1 MIKMNKKKVKKNIQR
16 IDPGVNEANREEKK
30 SPFRHLSKDLL
41 ASLQLFFPSFF
52 GIIITA
58 EILKFA
64 FDANVYNLVFPI
76 LVVMLG
82 LGSII
87 LTSLSGFLTKKPY
100 LILPNYYWAFIFV
113 VSGKNYLGYSIHF
126 LIIASLIGFLAFALC
141 SFIFKKDLW
150 IKWIPDPVI
159 KYIPLALGMQLVLF
173 GLMQS
178 GIVRLTPVSSD
189 IQKSFG
195 LAFRGSSAYFPLSVD
210 TFMTPTMVL
219 LLLGLGLYLFLRA
232 RNSAS
237 AFLWSMVFI
246 IAVGFVLPAE
256 WTSLRDSGWMSSF
269 KKLSFTPQPYRPDI
283 FGTVFS
289 HVFGESG
296 ALNLKQW
303 GNFFRIVQSNFSLI
317 RLSLMSFFFMV
328 FYSIFIHQSLHQS
341 HQKIH
346 PDHDKKDISDST
358 FHRWNAF
365 SSLGGVLSSGLVFS
379 YTEHSV
385 FSLLIKSKS
394 YFTSLFVSLFILIA
408 LLLAPALGYF
418 VNPSLIAFIWIV
430 LGTQL
435 LELFFRHV
443 SLKHPSDYLVFFPMI
458 LITLS
463 TMNPVEGLLSGIL
476 LFSLF
481 DLAQSIKN
489 KKQSIQAISLVWIGI
504 ICLYF
509 LFKINAF

>member
-1 MIKMNKKKVKKNIQR
+1 
-16 IDPGVNEANREEKK
+16 
-30 SPFRHLSKDLL
+30 
-41 ASLQLFFPSFF
+41 
-52 GIIITA
+52 
-58 EILKFA
+58 
-64 FDANVYNLVFPI
+64 
-76 LVVMLG
+76 VVLLG

-87 LTSLSGFLTKKPY
+87 LTSLSSLWTKKPY

-126 LIIASLIGFLAFALC
+126 LIIASLIGFLAFALV

-150 IKWIPDPVI
+150 IKWIPETVI
-159 KYIPLALGMQLVLF
+159 KFIPLALGMQLLLF

-189 IQKSFG
+189 IQKGFG
-195 LAFRGSSAYFPLSVD
+195 LAFRGSSAFFPLSVD

-219 LLLGLGLYLFLRA
+219 LLLGLGLYIFLRS
-232 RNSAS
+232 RNLAS
-237 AFLWSMVFI
+237 AFLWSMLFI
-246 IAVGFVLPAE
+246 IVAGFIVPAE
-256 WTSLRDSGWMSSF
+256 WGSIRASGWMSSF

-283 FGTVFS
+283 FQMVFS

-296 ALNLKQW
+296 ALNITQW
-303 GNFFRIVQSNFSLI
+303 GNFFRIVKSNFSLI

-346 PDHDKKDISDST
+346 PDNDKKDISDST

-365 SSLGGVLSSGLVFS
+365 SSLGGALSSGLVFS

-394 YFTSLFVSLFILIA
+394 FLTGLFVSLFILIA

-418 VNPSLIAFIWIV
+418 VNPSLIAFIWII
-430 LGTQL
+430 LGTQI
-435 LELFFRHV
+435 LELFYRHL
-443 SLKHPSDYLVFFPMI
+443 SLKHHSDYLVFFLMV

-463 TMNPVEGLLSGIL
+463 TMNLVEGLLSGIL
-476 LFSLF
+476 FYSLF

-489 KKQSIQAISLVWIGI
+489 KKQNIQPISLVWIGVI
-504 ICLYF
+504 SLYF